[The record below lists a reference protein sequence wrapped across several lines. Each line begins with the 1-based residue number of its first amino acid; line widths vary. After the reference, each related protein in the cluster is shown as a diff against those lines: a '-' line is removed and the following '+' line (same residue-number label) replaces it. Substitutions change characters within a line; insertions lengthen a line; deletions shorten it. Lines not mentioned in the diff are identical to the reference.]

1 MTASDAEARGR
12 RARISRSRD
21 FDAVYRRGRSTAG
34 RHMVVYL
41 FPREGGGA
49 GDARLGLSVSRK
61 VGGAVERNR
70 VKRVLREQFATRRA
84 MVPGD
89 TDVVVIA
96 RAGIAEYLDE
106 RGSAA
111 LGERLQELL
120 ERGLGDRA
128 VTAGG
133 AAA

>member
-41 FPREGGGA
+41 FPREGGGT